1 MNKEN
6 RKMAQQRRAE
16 ERKKGTEKKNPQI
29 SLLLYSL
36 RGSAGAG
43 GCADL

>member
-16 ERKKGTEKKNPQI
+16 ERKKGNGKEK
-29 SLLLYSL
+29 
-36 RGSAGAG
+36 SAGFSLTLFPPRQ
-43 GCADL
+43 CWRWWLC